1 MMVALLLAKYLA
13 DSQWAAVMATATLQ
27 LQLQLPKAHLAA
39 DAEAHEK
46 FIWRGLG
53 WPRMIWQIQLFK
65 YPTRYFGYFCIFGN
79 VDVAVVCTVSV
90 FSLPVKGAVYLWVA
104 FVA

>member
-13 DSQWAAVMATATLQ
+13 DSQWAAVMATAT

-79 VDVAVVCTVSV
+79 VDVAVVCSVSV
-90 FSLPVKGAVYLWVA
+90 FSLPVYLWVA